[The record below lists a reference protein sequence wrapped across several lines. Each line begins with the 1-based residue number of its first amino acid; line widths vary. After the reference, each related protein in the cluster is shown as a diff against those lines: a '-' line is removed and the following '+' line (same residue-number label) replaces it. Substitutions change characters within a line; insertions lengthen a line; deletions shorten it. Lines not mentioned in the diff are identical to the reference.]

1 LSGGEHQDLQKCSG
15 AGLALVKL
23 KTAIVAFA
31 TAEARAL
38 SQLIEAF
45 GRAKEL
51 GLSPADL
58 DRALLAVNL
67 GGGDANA
74 CRNGQG
80 EPIVCECPKRRKS
93 ASLLPEVTTHPNMKH
108 HKADNFWQ
116 SEEYRRFHA
125 EISLFLRYIR

>member
-1 LSGGEHQDLQKCSG
+1 LVRIAAQWPSPEEPRGHKRQAGNHLSVGEHQDLQKCSG

-23 KTAIVAFA
+23 KAAIAAFA

-74 CRNGQG
+74 
-80 EPIVCECPKRRKS
+80 
-93 ASLLPEVTTHPNMKH
+93 
-108 HKADNFWQ
+108 
-116 SEEYRRFHA
+116 
-125 EISLFLRYIR
+125 